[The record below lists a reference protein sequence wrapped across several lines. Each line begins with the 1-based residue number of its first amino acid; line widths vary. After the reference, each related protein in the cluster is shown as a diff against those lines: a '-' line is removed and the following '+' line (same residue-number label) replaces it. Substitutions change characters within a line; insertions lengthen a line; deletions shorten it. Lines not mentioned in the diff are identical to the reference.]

1 MKGNAMAKTSLNLV
15 SPDGTRIV
23 ATLERLSGRAMLEPG
38 SARRKQEGGLEFD
51 YEGTTEIL
59 GDEQKT
65 IVRNGQRIFLDEE
78 GGEYPEN
85 ELRLAPEGIDEPA
98 LEPEAVI
105 TVTLEGGVIQGI
117 EGVPPGVTIRV
128 LDHDVEG
135 VEPERLRPLADGERA
150 LVSEWRSQ
158 PEAVS

>member
-1 MKGNAMAKTSLNLV
+1 MAKTSLTLL

-23 ATLERLSGRAMLEPG
+23 ATLERLTGRALIEFG
-38 SARRKQEGGLEFD
+38 SARGNPEGRLEFD

-59 GDEQKT
+59 WDEQQT
-65 IVRNGQRIFLDEE
+65 VVRGGQRIFLDEE

-85 ELRLAPEGIDEPA
+85 ELRLAPEGIDDPA
-98 LEPEAVI
+98 SESGHVI

-117 EGVPPGVTIRV
+117 QGVPPGVTVRV

-135 VEPERLRPLADGERA
+135 VEPERLRSVVGGEQA
-150 LVSEWRSQ
+150 LVTDWRPE
-158 PEAVS
+158 PEAAS

>member
-1 MKGNAMAKTSLNLV
+1 MPKTSLNLV

-38 SARRKQEGGLEFD
+38 SARRKPEGSLEFD

-59 GDEQKT
+59 WDEQKT

-85 ELRLAPEGIDEPA
+85 ELRLAPEAIHEPA
-98 LEPEAVI
+98 LESEAVI

-117 EGVPPGVTIRV
+117 EGVPPGVTVRV

-135 VEPERLRPLADGERA
+135 VEPERLQPLADGSQA
-150 LVSEWRSQ
+150 VVSEWRSQ
-158 PEAVS
+158 TEATL

>member
-1 MKGNAMAKTSLNLV
+1 MAKTALNLV

-23 ATLERLSGRAMLEPG
+23 ATLERLSGRALIEPG
-38 SARRKQEGGLEFD
+38 SARRNPEGSLEFD

-59 GDEQKT
+59 WEEQKT
-65 IVRNGQRIFLDEE
+65 IVHNGQRIFLDEE

-85 ELRLAPEGIDEPA
+85 ELRLAPEGIDDPA
-98 LEPEAVI
+98 LEPDAVI

-117 EGVPPGVTIRV
+117 EGVPPGVTVRV
-128 LDHDVEG
+128 LDHDVES
-135 VEPERLRPLADGERA
+135 VEPERLQCLTDGAPA
-150 LVSEWRSQ
+150 LVSECRSQ

>member
-1 MKGNAMAKTSLNLV
+1 MAKTSLNLV

-23 ATLERLSGRAMLEPG
+23 ATLERLTGRALIEPD
-38 SARRKQEGGLEFD
+38 SARRNLEGSLKFD

-59 GDEQKT
+59 WDEQRT
-65 IVRNGQRIFLDEE
+65 VERGGQRIFLDEE

-85 ELRLAPEGIDEPA
+85 EVRLAPEGIDDTASEPGR
-98 LEPEAVI
+98 VI

-117 EGVPPGVTIRV
+117 EGVPTGVTVRV

-135 VEPERLRPLADGERA
+135 VEPERLRPLADGEQA